1 MEEKKKVILTGVTF
15 ILVVAAVVVIYLLF
29 FHGGKK
35 APSEEVTGKA
45 PGQIPLE
52 ERLKKE
58 EVEITEFAQIG
69 LDKSDDRIRELA
81 NELSSHPKLA
91 RWLMTHDIIRKFTAA
106 VDNISN
112 GSSPRTQI
120 DFFTPGEDFE
130 VIKRNGDYIVNPKSF
145 HRYDSVADAFLSL
158 DTEGCMKL
166 YRLARP
172 LIQEAYKELGYPTQD
187 FDKTLLRAMVEL
199 LNVPIVEG
207 NMILEKGVVTY
218 IYADSRLERLS
229 EAQKHILRMG
239 PENVRIIQ
247 EKLREI
253 ALMLGF
259 PQDKLPRPI

>member
-15 ILVVAAVVVIYLLF
+15 ILVVAAAVAVYFLF

-35 APSEEVTGKA
+35 EPSEEVAEKA
-45 PGQIPLE
+45 PGQIPME
-52 ERLKKE
+52 EKLKE
-58 EVEITEFAQIG
+58 QEVISEFAQLE
-69 LDKSDDRIRELA
+69 LDKSDDLMRELA
-81 NELSSHPKLA
+81 KELSTHPKLA
-91 RWLMTHDIIRKFTAA
+91 RWLMTNDIIRKFTAA

-130 VIKRNGDYIVNPKSF
+130 VIKRNGDYIVDPKSF
-145 HRYDSVADAFLSL
+145 HRYDSVTDAFLSL
-158 DTEGCMKL
+158 DTASAVRL
-166 YRLARP
+166 YRQAKP

-199 LNVPIVEG
+199 LKVPIVEG
-207 NMILEKGVVTY
+207 NIVLEKGVVTY

-253 ALMLGF
+253 ALVLGF
-259 PQDKLPRPI
+259 PQDKLPRPN